1 LTPFTGPRAQ
11 VESWLVA
18 SVARHYVYV
27 LHRPDGTPFY
37 VGKGT
42 GRRVFEHEL
51 EARRAHP
58 VGESNPYKCNVIRSI
73 ERAGHAMVYT
83 IDSVH
88 ETEQPAL
95 DREGVLIAQYR
106 RLHEGGPL
114 TNLAPGGGTALGPA
128 PLTRTRHADTL
139 AGSPAGNSQRAT
151 LNAFLQAIGPVASV
165 PVKPIEQIG
174 RIVPTTPHRRGDNPT
189 LRAVYALIASASAHG
204 LKLTP
209 GVRIPRSFVFEGV
222 RGIIENGVARR
233 ILAGNVA
240 GLIPAEAPQD
250 ETFVLDA
257 RQCALVVQM
266 YGADALRRR
275 GLVD

>member
-1 LTPFTGPRAQ
+1 MTAFTGPRAQ
-11 VESWLVA
+11 VEAWLA
-18 SVARHYVYV
+18 SRAARHYVYV

-37 VGKGT
+37 IGKGT
-42 GRRVFEHEL
+42 GRRVFDHEL

-73 ERAGHAMVYT
+73 ELAGQAVVYT
-83 IDSVH
+83 IDSAFDD
-88 ETEQPAL
+88 ELAAYA
-95 DREGVLIAQYR
+95 REAVLIAQYR
-106 RLHEGGPL
+106 RLHEGGTL
-114 TNLAPGGGTALGPA
+114 TNLAPGGGTAMGPA
-128 PLTRTRHADTL
+128 PLTRTRHANTL
-139 AGSPAGNSQRAT
+139 AGSPTDNPQRAT

-174 RIVPTTPHRRGDNPT
+174 RILPTTPHPQPRNPT
-189 LRAVYALIASASAHG
+189 LRNTYALIASASAHG
-204 LKLTP
+204 LKLAP

-222 RGIIENGVARR
+222 RGIIENGVARD
-233 ILAGNVA
+233 ILKAGMA
-240 GLIPAEAPQD
+240 SLIPAEAPQD

-266 YGADALRRR
+266 YGADGLRRR